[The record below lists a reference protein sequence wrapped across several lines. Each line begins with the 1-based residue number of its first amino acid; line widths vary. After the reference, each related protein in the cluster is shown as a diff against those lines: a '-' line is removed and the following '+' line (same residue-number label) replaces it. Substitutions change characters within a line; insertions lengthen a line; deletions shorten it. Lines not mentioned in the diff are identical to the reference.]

1 MTKKKYSQP
10 AVKKVIFTDE
20 AILAPGCKVTS
31 SQTAKNTKTC
41 GNAACKSTL
50 GTQDVDGKMAH
61 FKKA

>member
-31 SQTAKNTKTC
+31 SQAAKNTKTC
-41 GNAACKSTL
+41 GNTACKTTL
-50 GTQDVDGKMAH
+50 GT
-61 FKKA
+61 